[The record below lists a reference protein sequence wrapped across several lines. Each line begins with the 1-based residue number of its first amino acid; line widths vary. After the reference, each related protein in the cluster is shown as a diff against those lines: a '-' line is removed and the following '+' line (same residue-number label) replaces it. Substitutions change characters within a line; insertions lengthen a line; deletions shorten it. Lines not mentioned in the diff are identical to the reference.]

1 MIRGD
6 PRRVAPV
13 LPPSLDQF
21 FGLVAR
27 SCLLTPRFSKAG
39 TALRM
44 LRANSRATLRL
55 RSKTALAAEEPSEGD
70 FLKIGR
76 DGNFPAELTGDF
88 FFERFRRAR
97 LAVDHESLLWGLC
110 ELAEPAQN
118 FSVVGVGAQVFH
130 RLNSRAD
137 RHVLAVDFHR
147 LRARLDGLS
156 SRTRRLESDEEDR
169 VPVVRQA
176 AREVRSEERRVGKE
190 CRSRWSPYH

>member
-13 LPPSLDQF
+13 LPPSPDQF
-21 FGLVAR
+21 FGRVAR

-39 TALRM
+39 TALRR

-55 RSKTALAAEEPSEGD
+55 RSKTALAADESSEGD

-76 DGNFPAELTGDF
+76 DDNFPAELMGDF
-88 FFERFRRAR
+88 SFDRFRRAR
-97 LAVDHESLLWGLC
+97 LAVDNESLLWGLC

-137 RHVLAVDFHR
+137 RHVLAVNFHR

-156 SRTRRLESDEEDR
+156 SRTHRLESDEEDR

-176 AREVRSEERRVGKE
+176 AREAVEHAAARRHAAG
-190 CRSRWSPYH
+190 